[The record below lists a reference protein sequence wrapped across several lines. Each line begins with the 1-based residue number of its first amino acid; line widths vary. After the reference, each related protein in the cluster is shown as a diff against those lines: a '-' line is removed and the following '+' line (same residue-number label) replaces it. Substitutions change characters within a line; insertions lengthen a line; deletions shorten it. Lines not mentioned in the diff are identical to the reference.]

1 MPHYK
6 FFVKQSDVR
15 TTESDAEGSELLNS
29 GYQKLDFEAD
39 AADKKGALKKLQV
52 HLGENTTAVKNFSGD
67 ITLSSIIE
75 SLLR

>member
-15 TTESDAEGSELLNS
+15 ATDSDVEGTEFLGS
-29 GYQKLDFEAD
+29 GYQKLDFEAE

-52 HLGENTTAVKNFSGD
+52 HFGENTSAIKNFTGD
-67 ITLSSIIE
+67 ITFSSIIE